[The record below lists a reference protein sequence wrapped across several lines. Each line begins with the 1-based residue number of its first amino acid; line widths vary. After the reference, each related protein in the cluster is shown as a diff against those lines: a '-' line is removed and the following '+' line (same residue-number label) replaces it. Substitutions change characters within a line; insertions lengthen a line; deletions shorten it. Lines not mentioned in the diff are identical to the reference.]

1 MLTQRSA
8 NPRLQFDELKVA
20 AHQFQSAV
28 GSELLVSEL
37 DRKLLLD
44 RLPQPP
50 YLQPHLWGLR
60 VVPSC
65 VTAALQMT
73 RQRPLFFDQ
82 IVEST
87 RIIFGSRL
95 NCHFLADADVPR
107 LTNSFLSRPTRS
119 LVAPGI
125 VELAFGGLLA
135 QGIELGRQ
143 MFELEFGAQLDQLHC
158 ATSSYTASS
167 RRSTV
172 KACSHR
178 MR

>member
-1 MLTQRSA
+1 MLTQCAA
-8 NPRLQFDELKVA
+8 NPRLQLDELKVA

-28 GSELLVSEL
+28 GSELLVTEL

-65 VTAALQMT
+65 VTGALQMT
-73 RQRPLFFDQ
+73 RQTPLFFDQ

-95 NCHFLADADVPR
+95 ETGPLAA
-107 LTNSFLSRPTRS
+107 
-119 LVAPGI
+119 
-125 VELAFGGLLA
+125 
-135 QGIELGRQ
+135 
-143 MFELEFGAQLDQLHC
+143 
-158 ATSSYTASS
+158 YSS
-167 RRSTV
+167 RGRRRRQVNRCLRRDPAGLTV
-172 KACSHR
+172 WPGRRFRA
-178 MR
+178 

>member
-8 NPRLQFDELKVA
+8 HPRLQLDQLKVA

-28 GSELLVSEL
+28 GSELLMTEL
-37 DRKLLLD
+37 ERKLLLD
-44 RLPQPP
+44 RPPQPP

-73 RQRPLFFDQ
+73 RQWPLFFDQ

-95 NCHFLADADVPR
+95 RVS
-107 LTNSFLSRPTRS
+107 LTNADCTDHRPALRNETRK
-119 LVAPGI
+119 V
-125 VELAFGGLLA
+125 
-135 QGIELGRQ
+135 QCR
-143 MFELEFGAQLDQLHC
+143 
-158 ATSSYTASS
+158 
-167 RRSTV
+167 
-172 KACSHR
+172 
-178 MR
+178 

>member
-1 MLTQRSA
+1 MLTQRSS
-8 NPRLQFDELKVA
+8 NPRLQLDELKVA

-28 GSELLVSEL
+28 GSELLVTEL

-95 NCHFLADADVPR
+95 ARDRWGRSRTRPLPR
-107 LTNSFLSRPTRS
+107 
-119 LVAPGI
+119 APN
-125 VELAFGGLLA
+125 
-135 QGIELGRQ
+135 
-143 MFELEFGAQLDQLHC
+143 
-158 ATSSYTASS
+158 
-167 RRSTV
+167 
-172 KACSHR
+172 
-178 MR
+178 

>member
-95 NCHFLADADVPR
+95 IR
-107 LTNSFLSRPTRS
+107 
-119 LVAPGI
+119 G
-125 VELAFGGLLA
+125 
-135 QGIELGRQ
+135 
-143 MFELEFGAQLDQLHC
+143 
-158 ATSSYTASS
+158 S
-167 RRSTV
+167 RRSIPAIRV
-172 KACSHR
+172 SNSPAAGSANL
-178 MR
+178 MRSCLRPAPS

>member
-1 MLTQRSA
+1 MLTQRSS
-8 NPRLQFDELKVA
+8 NPRLQLDELKVA

-28 GSELLVSEL
+28 GSELLVTEL

-60 VVPSC
+60 VVPSG

-73 RQRPLFFDQ
+73 RQSPFFFDQ

-95 NCHFLADADVPR
+95 GIGCWRFW
-107 LTNSFLSRPTRS
+107 SFTLIGQT
-119 LVAPGI
+119 
-125 VELAFGGLLA
+125 ELF
-135 QGIELGRQ
+135 
-143 MFELEFGAQLDQLHC
+143 
-158 ATSSYTASS
+158 
-167 RRSTV
+167 V
-172 KACSHR
+172 KKVNQCWVKYPS
-178 MR
+178 

>member
-8 NPRLQFDELKVA
+8 HPRLQLDQLKVA

-28 GSELLVSEL
+28 GSELLMTEL
-37 DRKLLLD
+37 ERKLLLD
-44 RLPQPP
+44 RPPQPP

-73 RQRPLFFDQ
+73 RQWPLFFDQ

-95 NCHFLADADVPR
+95 TAPYVNSWSQFLRVLLKLPV
-107 LTNSFLSRPTRS
+107 L
-119 LVAPGI
+119 LV
-125 VELAFGGLLA
+125 E
-135 QGIELGRQ
+135 
-143 MFELEFGAQLDQLHC
+143 
-158 ATSSYTASS
+158 
-167 RRSTV
+167 
-172 KACSHR
+172 
-178 MR
+178 

>member
-8 NPRLQFDELKVA
+8 NPHLQLDDLKVA

-28 GSELLVSEL
+28 GSELLVTEL

-95 NCHFLADADVPR
+95 DCLM
-107 LTNSFLSRPTRS
+107 RPDLREPIDRRS
-119 LVAPGI
+119 LAANPKRV
-125 VELAFGGLLA
+125 
-135 QGIELGRQ
+135 
-143 MFELEFGAQLDQLHC
+143 
-158 ATSSYTASS
+158 
-167 RRSTV
+167 
-172 KACSHR
+172 
-178 MR
+178 

>member
-8 NPRLQFDELKVA
+8 HPRLQLDQLKVA

-28 GSELLVSEL
+28 GSELLMTEL
-37 DRKLLLD
+37 ERKLLLD
-44 RLPQPP
+44 RPPQPP

-95 NCHFLADADVPR
+95 VALETSAPVRLAARSSAVVLPANCVPIAGRRMQTDAYRIVVV
-107 LTNSFLSRPTRS
+107 RS
-119 LVAPGI
+119 A
-125 VELAFGGLLA
+125 
-135 QGIELGRQ
+135 RQ
-143 MFELEFGAQLDQLHC
+143 D
-158 ATSSYTASS
+158 
-167 RRSTV
+167 
-172 KACSHR
+172 
-178 MR
+178 

>member
-8 NPRLQFDELKVA
+8 NPRLQFDELKGA
-20 AHQFQSAV
+20 AAQSQSPV
-28 GSELLVSEL
+28 GSELLVTDW
-37 DRKLLLD
+37 DRKLLLAP
-44 RLPQPP
+44 LPQPP

-95 NCHFLADADVPR
+95 SMVRKCAAFVLPAIDEGTQAALRSNCLF
-107 LTNSFLSRPTRS
+107 
-119 LVAPGI
+119 
-125 VELAFGGLLA
+125 FGP
-135 QGIELGRQ
+135 IP
-143 MFELEFGAQLDQLHC
+143 
-158 ATSSYTASS
+158 
-167 RRSTV
+167 
-172 KACSHR
+172 
-178 MR
+178 

>member
-8 NPRLQFDELKVA
+8 NPHLQLDELKVA

-28 GSELLVSEL
+28 GSELLVTEL

-95 NCHFLADADVPR
+95 SVCSNTTAA
-107 LTNSFLSRPTRS
+107 SFSRFRK
-119 LVAPGI
+119 
-125 VELAFGGLLA
+125 
-135 QGIELGRQ
+135 
-143 MFELEFGAQLDQLHC
+143 
-158 ATSSYTASS
+158 
-167 RRSTV
+167 RR
-172 KACSHR
+172 R
-178 MR
+178 

>member
-28 GSELLVSEL
+28 GSELLVTEL

-95 NCHFLADADVPR
+95 AHEPLVITGVFPHLGGSERAKLLIFPV
-107 LTNSFLSRPTRS
+107 SS
-119 LVAPGI
+119 LR
-125 VELAFGGLLA
+125 EWF
-135 QGIELGRQ
+135 
-143 MFELEFGAQLDQLHC
+143 
-158 ATSSYTASS
+158 AS
-167 RRSTV
+167 RSTIQSLDYRV
-172 KACSHR
+172 FQRIERNPHVSAAVP
-178 MR
+178 